1 MAAREKRLR
10 ECRAARRGGVS
21 KKRGEVWCGNPIDD
35 NDNLPEWKRERK
47 PGTLSKKTETPV

>member
-1 MAAREKRLR
+1 MPGGEAG
-10 ECRAARRGGVS
+10 GGVS